1 MRQCLKFLI
10 PVAMLMTSSW
20 GMSQTKKNNGIESVR
35 KTLAYP
41 NPARAFVRIQYK
53 VSEPLPATLSVF
65 NFMGKKQLETHQPGS
80 NIYIDLSDFKR
91 GIYIYQY
98 RDRNGQVIDTG
109 KFQVEK

>member
-1 MRQCLKFLI
+1 MRQCLKFFI
-10 PVAMLMTSSW
+10 PVALLMTSTW
-20 GMSQTKKNNGIESVR
+20 GMSQARKGIGAENVR

-53 VSEPLPATLSVF
+53 ANEPVPATLSIF
-65 NFMGKKQLETHQPGS
+65 NFMGKKQMETHQPGN

>member
-1 MRQCLKFLI
+1 MPGFMKFVFSLL
-10 PVAMLMTSSW
+10 LMMSSLW
-20 GMSQTKKNNGIESVR
+20 GISQSRKNQGGETIR
-35 KTLAYP
+35 KTVAYP

-53 VSEPLPATLSVF
+53 AAEPMPATLSIF

-80 NIYIDLSDFKR
+80 NIYIDLGEFKR